1 MLVLNGV
8 ASRSRQKQ
16 LIGMAPPTRS
26 AIRNNS
32 SSDNNSNTANLSID
46 QKLDLLLNDVAEI
59 KNTNT
64 EFKEDINAI
73 KEEFKQFKIDIN
85 ESIEM
90 CYGKIKDCEES
101 TKKNRGDIEKHGEE
115 LESIVSE
122 NIQLKK
128 EVIKLQAVVSAA
140 EQYSRSNCLE
150 VRGVPEMKNE
160 VIMDVVK
167 NIARSINFNLNKSMI
182 DAVHR
187 LASNPSVPHAP
198 RGIIIKFCR
207 RLDLE
212 DMRKKTRVKN
222 GFSAAELGYQS
233 ENQIFISLS
242 MTRETSALWKHT
254 RDFKKQHG
262 YKYAWVTSTGKIFV
276 RKDEGMKAVHIT
288 TKHDLERLK

>member
-1 MLVLNGV
+1 MLVQNGV
-8 ASRSRQKQ
+8 AASTRHKQ
-16 LIGMAPPTRS
+16 LFVMAPPTRS
-26 AIRNNS
+26 AVRNNS
-32 SSDNNSNTANLSID
+32 SSDNNTTNLTID
-46 QKLDLLLNDVAEI
+46 QKLDLLLNDVTEI
-59 KNTNT
+59 KTSNI
-64 EFKEDINAI
+64 ELKENINEI

-90 CYGKIKDCEES
+90 CYGRIKDCEES
-101 TKKNRGDIEKHGEE
+101 TKKNRDDIEKHGKE
-115 LESIVSE
+115 LEDLETE

-128 EVIKLQAVVSAA
+128 EVIRLQTAMSVA

-167 NIARSINFNLNKSMI
+167 NVARSINFNLNEGMI
-182 DAVHR
+182 NAVHR

-276 RKDEGMKAVHIT
+276 RREEGMKAVHIT
-288 TKHDLERLK
+288 AKHDLERLK